1 MILFLASRPVVP
13 TARRLSSAAFRSAT
27 GPRPGPP
34 PRGTGAGPAAPRRT
48 DDTDDTDNTDDGGAA
63 APEAGAT
70 PARAARA
77 PEATGAHGPRTRP
90 SPRSLIAPYRRLFA
104 VPGAVAFT
112 LAGLVGRVAGSML
125 GVGIV
130 LMIATVR
137 DSYALAGAVSA
148 TGLAVTALTGPLLGR
163 LVDRHGQAR
172 VAVPAVAVYALGATA
187 MLLCVHYGAPA
198 WALFVCAVGSS
209 GVPSLGSMT
218 RARWAAVHHDD
229 PAARHTAN
237 SFEQVVDEVCFM
249 AGPALAMVLCTAVFP
264 EAGVATAAVL
274 LVVGT
279 LLFAAQRRTE
289 PPPRTRATSAP
300 GSGSGGAEG
309 SLTRSPGLRVVVL
322 TFLAT
327 GAVFGSMEVATV
339 AAVESYGHGSAS
351 SAVLALQ
358 AAGSCV
364 AGLVFGALPVRG
376 SAATRFLAGV
386 AAMAVAALPL
396 LAANGLA
403 TLTPLLFVAGM
414 ATAPTM
420 ISGMTL
426 VHRLTPPTR
435 LNEGMTTVY
444 TGLLVGISA
453 GAAAGGW
460 TVDHLGPAAGYTA
473 PATAAALALL
483 AAAGGAGRLR
493 RSLGAG

>member
-13 TARRLSSAAFRSAT
+13 TVRRTRSGAAR
-27 GPRPGPP
+27 GW
-34 PRGTGAGPAAPRRT
+34 PAVAPRST
-48 DDTDDTDNTDDGGAA
+48 
-63 APEAGAT
+63 GAT
-70 PARAARA
+70 PRASGATTTTRTPDTA
-77 PEATGAHGPRTRP
+77 PASTPRATGGTPYANAQQITDDRGPEP
-90 SPRSLIAPYRRLFA
+90 HPPRRSFLSPYRGLFA
-104 VPGAVAFT
+104 APGAAAFT
-112 LAGLVGRVAGSML
+112 LAALVGRLAGTML
-125 GVGIV
+125 GVSMV
-130 LMIATVR
+130 VMIATVR

-148 TGLAVTALTGPLLGR
+148 TGIAVTAVTGPLLGR

-172 VAVPAVAVYALGATA
+172 VAVPAVAVFALGATA
-187 MLLCVHYGAPA
+187 TLLCVHHGAPA
-198 WALFVCAVGSS
+198 WALFLCAAGSS

-218 RARWAAVHHDD
+218 RARWASVHRDD
-229 PAARHTAN
+229 PGARHTAN

-264 EAGVATAAVL
+264 EAGLATAAVL
-274 LVVGT
+274 LVTGT

-289 PPPRTRATSAP
+289 PPPQPRTDSAG
-300 GSGSGGAEG
+300 GSP
-309 SLTRSPGLRVVVL
+309 LRSPGLRVVVV

-339 AAVESYGHGSAS
+339 AAVDSYGHGPAS
-351 SAVLALQ
+351 SALLALQ
-358 AAGSCV
+358 AAGSCA

-376 SAATRFLAGV
+376 SAAARFLAGV
-386 AAMAVAALPL
+386 AAMAVAVLPL
-396 LAANGLA
+396 LAATGPASLA
-403 TLTPLLFVAGM
+403 PLLFVAGM

-426 VHRLTPPTR
+426 VHRLTPSAR
-435 LNEGMTTVY
+435 LNEGMTTAY
-444 TGLLVGISA
+444 TGLLIGISA

-483 AAAGGAGRLR
+483 AAASGAGALR
-493 RSLGAG
+493 RSPEAD

>member
-1 MILFLASRPVVP
+1 MVP
-13 TARRLSSAAFRSAT
+13 TARRLSSAAFRTAA

-48 DDTDDTDNTDDGGAA
+48 NDTDHTDHTDHPDDGAA
-63 APEAGAT
+63 EAAS
-70 PARAARA
+70 
-77 PEATGAHGPRTRP
+77 GPRP
-90 SPRSLIAPYRRLFA
+90 SPRSLLAPYRRLFA
-104 VPGAVAFT
+104 VPGAAAFT

-125 GVGIV
+125 GVGMV

-218 RARWAAVHHDD
+218 RARWAAVHRDD

-289 PPPRTRATSAP
+289 PPPRTRATAVS
-300 GSGSGGAEG
+300 GSGSGSGSSGAEG
-309 SLTRSPGLRVVVL
+309 SLARSPGLRVVVL

-339 AAVESYGHGSAS
+339 ATVESYGHGSAS

-460 TVDHLGPAAGYTA
+460 TVDHLGPHAGYTA

-493 RSLGAG
+493 RSLG

>member
-13 TARRLSSAAFRSAT
+13 TPTVRRTRSGAARAVPTAA
-27 GPRPGPP
+27 
-34 PRGTGAGPAAPRRT
+34 PRGTGATPHAAGGTPYSGARRITDDRGPDPHPPRR
-48 DDTDDTDNTDDGGAA
+48 
-63 APEAGAT
+63 
-70 PARAARA
+70 
-77 PEATGAHGPRTRP
+77 
-90 SPRSLIAPYRRLFA
+90 SLLAPYRRLFA
-104 VPGAVAFT
+104 APGALAFT
-112 LAGLVGRVAGSML
+112 FAALAGRVAGAML
-125 GVGIV
+125 GVSMV
-130 LMIATVR
+130 VMIATVR

-148 TGLAVTALTGPLLGR
+148 TGLAVTAVTGPLLGR

-172 VAVPAVAVYALGATA
+172 VAVPAVAVFALGATA
-187 MLLCVHYGAPA
+187 TLLCVHYGAPA
-198 WALFVCAVGSS
+198 WALFVCAAGSS

-218 RARWAAVHHDD
+218 RARWASVHRDD
-229 PAARHTAN
+229 AAARHTAN

-264 EAGVATAAVL
+264 EAGLATAAVL

-279 LLFAAQRRTE
+279 LLFAAQHRTE
-289 PPPRTRATSAP
+289 PPTQRTHSASASANEP
-300 GSGSGGAEG
+300 
-309 SLTRSPGLRVVVL
+309 LVRSPGLRVVVI

-339 AAVESYGHGSAS
+339 AAVESYGHTSAS

-358 AAGSCV
+358 AAGSCA

-376 SAATRFLAGV
+376 SAAARFLTGV
-386 AAMAVAALPL
+386 AAMAVAILPL
-396 LAANGLA
+396 LTATGLA
-403 TLTPLLFVAGM
+403 TLAPLLFVAGM

-435 LNEGMTTVY
+435 LNEGMTTAY
-444 TGLLVGISA
+444 TGLLIGISA
-453 GAAAGGW
+453 GAAAASW
-460 TVDHLGPAAGYTA
+460 TVDHLGPTAGYAA

-483 AAAGGAGRLR
+483 AAASGAGRLR
-493 RSLGAG
+493 RSLGGA

>member
-27 GPRPGPP
+27 APRPGPP
-34 PRGTGAGPAAPRRT
+34 PRASGTGAGPAAPRRT
-48 DDTDDTDNTDDGGAA
+48 DAGAA
-63 APEAGAT
+63 AGPETGAT
-70 PARAARA
+70 PAPAARA
-77 PEATGAHGPRTRP
+77 PEATSAHGPRARP
-90 SPRSLIAPYRRLFA
+90 SRRSVLAPYRRLFA

-125 GVGIV
+125 GVGMV

-218 RARWAAVHHDD
+218 RARWAAVHRDD

-289 PPPRTRATSAP
+289 PPPRPRTRS
-300 GSGSGGAEG
+300 GSGSGAGAEG
-309 SLTRSPGLRVVVL
+309 SLARSPGLRVVVL

-358 AAGSCV
+358 AAGSCL

-376 SAATRFLAGV
+376 SAATRFLVGV

-460 TVDHLGPAAGYTA
+460 TVDHLGPDAGYTA

-493 RSLGAG
+493 RSLD

>member
-1 MILFLASRPVVP
+1 MAAHQVLDRPGPARDRRTVILFLASRPVVP
-13 TARRLSSAAFRSAT
+13 TVRRTRSGAARGAAPSTVPA
-27 GPRPGPP
+27 PRP
-34 PRGTGAGPAAPRRT
+34 PRR
-48 DDTDDTDNTDDGGAA
+48 
-63 APEAGAT
+63 P
-70 PARAARA
+70 
-77 PEATGAHGPRTRP
+77 
-90 SPRSLIAPYRRLFA
+90 LLAPYRRLFA
-104 VPGAVAFT
+104 APGALAFT
-112 LAGLVGRVAGSML
+112 LAALAGRVAGAML
-125 GVGIV
+125 GVSIV
-130 LMIATVR
+130 VMIATVR

-148 TGLAVTALTGPLLGR
+148 TGLAVTAVTGPLLGR

-172 VAVPAVAVYALGATA
+172 VAVPAVAVFALGATA
-187 MLLCVHYGAPA
+187 TLLCVHYGAPA
-198 WALFVCAVGSS
+198 WALFVCAAGSS

-218 RARWAAVHHDD
+218 RARWASVHRDD
-229 PAARHTAN
+229 AAARHTAN

-264 EAGVATAAVL
+264 EAGLATAAVL

-289 PPPRTRATSAP
+289 PPPQPRTATAG
-300 GSGSGGAEG
+300 GSP
-309 SLTRSPGLRVVVL
+309 LRSPGLRIVVI

-358 AAGSCV
+358 AAGSCA

-376 SAATRFLAGV
+376 SAVTRFLAGV
-386 AAMAVAALPL
+386 AAMAVAILPL
-396 LAANGLA
+396 LTATGPA
-403 TLTPLLFVAGM
+403 TLAPLLFVAGM

-426 VHRLTPPTR
+426 IHRLTPPAR
-435 LNEGMTTVY
+435 LNEGMTTAY
-444 TGLLVGISA
+444 TGLLIGISA
-453 GAAAGGW
+453 GAAAAGW
-460 TVDHLGPAAGYTA
+460 TVDHLGAGAGYTA

-483 AAAGGAGRLR
+483 AAASGSGRLR
-493 RSLGAG
+493 RSLGGA

>member
-1 MILFLASRPVVP
+1 
-13 TARRLSSAAFRSAT
+13 
-27 GPRPGPP
+27 
-34 PRGTGAGPAAPRRT
+34 
-48 DDTDDTDNTDDGGAA
+48 
-63 APEAGAT
+63 
-70 PARAARA
+70 
-77 PEATGAHGPRTRP
+77 
-90 SPRSLIAPYRRLFA
+90 
-104 VPGAVAFT
+104 
-112 LAGLVGRVAGSML
+112 
-125 GVGIV
+125 
-130 LMIATVR
+130 MIATVR

-172 VAVPAVAVYALGATA
+172 VAVPAVAVFALGAAAT
-187 MLLCVHYGAPA
+187 LLCVRHGAPA
-198 WALFVCAVGSS
+198 WALFLCAAGSS

-218 RARWAAVHHDD
+218 RARWAAVHRDD
-229 PAARHTAN
+229 AAARHTAN

-264 EAGVATAAVL
+264 EAGLATAAAL

-289 PPPRTRATSAP
+289 PPPHPRPSSAGREP
-300 GSGSGGAEG
+300 
-309 SLTRSPGLRVVVL
+309 LTRSPGLRVVVI

-339 AAVESYGHGSAS
+339 AAVESYGHTSAS

-358 AAGSCV
+358 AAGSCA
-364 AGLVFGALPVRG
+364 AGLVFGALPLRG
-376 SAATRFLAGV
+376 SAAARFLAGV
-386 AAMAVAALPL
+386 AAMAVAVLPL
-396 LAANGLA
+396 LTATGLA
-403 TLTPLLFVAGM
+403 TLAPLLFIAGM

-426 VHRLTPPTR
+426 VHRLTPPAR
-435 LNEGMTTVY
+435 LNEGMTTAY

-453 GAAAGGW
+453 GAAAAGW
-460 TVDHLGPAAGYTA
+460 TVDHLGPTAGYAA

-483 AAAGGAGRLR
+483 AAATGSGRLR
-493 RSLGAG
+493 RSLGGA

>member
-13 TARRLSSAAFRSAT
+13 TARRLSSATFRSAT
-27 GPRPGPP
+27 ASRPGPP
-34 PRGTGAGPAAPRRT
+34 PRGTGTGPAAPRRT
-48 DDTDDTDNTDDGGAA
+48 DDGAA
-63 APEAGAT
+63 AGPETGAT

-77 PEATGAHGPRTRP
+77 PEATSAHGPRTRP
-90 SPRSLIAPYRRLFA
+90 SRRSVLAPYRRLFA

-125 GVGIV
+125 GVGMV

-218 RARWAAVHHDD
+218 RARWAAVHRDD

-289 PPPRTRATSAP
+289 PPPRPRTRSA
-300 GSGSGGAEG
+300 SASASASASEG
-309 SLTRSPGLRVVVL
+309 SLARSPGLRVVVL

-358 AAGSCV
+358 AAGSCL

-460 TVDHLGPAAGYTA
+460 TVDHLGPDAGYTA

-493 RSLGAG
+493 RSLD